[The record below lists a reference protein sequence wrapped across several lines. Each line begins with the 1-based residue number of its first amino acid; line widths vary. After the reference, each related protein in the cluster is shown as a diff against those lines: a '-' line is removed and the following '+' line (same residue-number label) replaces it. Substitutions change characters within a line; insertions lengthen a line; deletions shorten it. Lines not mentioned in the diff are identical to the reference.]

1 MRQRDIRMRKE
12 IDMVNEWIPCRE
24 NLPKETKEYVI
35 TTETGQV
42 TSALYLPNAKKW
54 VDPVEEY
61 FEYSCIAW
69 IDLEAYKEK

>member
-1 MRQRDIRMRKE
+1 MNK
-12 IDMVNEWIPCRE
+12 WIPCNE
-24 NLPKETKEYVI
+24 NLPNKRREFVI

-42 TSALYLPNAKKW
+42 TSALYLPNAEIW

-69 IDLEAYKEK
+69 IDLEPYKENNAKGN